1 MGSSKLVLMEE
12 GLTINLYDEATLA
25 SARSADLLS
34 DSLTTSNIEVE
45 DRFLGQNYLELKKYH
60 GQIVQY
66 FKPEHLTLFELAVL
80 AHTLHE
86 LNPIYQIL
94 YSQCYFYPGLIFAAA
109 KDYTGVL
116 TSESVDK
123 DQKGLVSICGSHL
136 SDRYGHY
143 NDLKVTS
150 IKSNFQVVQSLV
162 NRFKMDL
169 EREINTVIKIFQN
182 IKFLHSSQ
190 INVIPRGLEKLQG
203 IKDII

>member
-1 MGSSKLVLMEE
+1 M
-12 GLTINLYDEATLA
+12 
-25 SARSADLLS
+25 
-34 DSLTTSNIEVE
+34 
-45 DRFLGQNYLELKKYH
+45 GQNYLELKKYH
-60 GQIVQY
+60 GQIMQY

-86 LNPIYQIL
+86 LNPVYQIL
-94 YSQCYFYPGLIFAAA
+94 YSQCNFYPGLIFAAA
-109 KDYTGVL
+109 KDYAGVL

-136 SDRYGHY
+136 SDRYGRY
-143 NDLKVTS
+143 NGLKVTS

-190 INVIPRGLEKLQG
+190 INVIPRGLDKLQG

>member
-1 MGSSKLVLMEE
+1 MEE

-80 AHTLHE
+80 AHTLHI

-94 YSQCYFYPGLIFAAA
+94 YLQCYFYSGLIFSATKNYA
-109 KDYTGVL
+109 GVL

-123 DQKGLVSICGSHL
+123 NQKGLVSICSSHL
-136 SDRYGHY
+136 SDRYSRY
-143 NDLKVTS
+143 NGLKATS
-150 IKSNFQVVQSLV
+150 IESNSVQSLV
-162 NRFKMDL
+162 NCFKMDL

-190 INVIPRGLEKLQG
+190 IYVIPGAGK
-203 IKDII
+203 IAWC